1 MLEAFKKHIQ
11 TNFAFIKDNKILLAI
26 SGGVDSVVLAHL
38 FSILKIECAI
48 AHCNFRLRGKDADDD
63 EQFVKELGHALNMKV
78 YTKSFNTEKYAKE
91 HKLSIQM
98 AARELRYDWFDML
111 LKENQLSYLATAH
124 HLDDSLE
131 TFLINFSRGTG
142 LNGLTGIP
150 EINGNTIRPLLP
162 FSREEIESFA
172 TDNKI
177 IWREDKSNSEI
188 KYKRNKIRHQIIP
201 LFKELNANLL
211 SSFKETTA
219 HLKESQEIINDA
231 ILKLKE
237 NVILT
242 PRLRGKNLTKIDV
255 HKIKELPN
263 PKAYLFELLKNYG
276 FTEWNDVTNLL
287 VAQSGKQLFS
297 KTHRLLK
304 DRDFILLTEINSAK
318 AKEKQYE
325 IKKDQQFLQLNEF
338 KLVFRETKHLET
350 KVESKDIVFIN
361 MDKLQFPLQLR
372 RWQKGD
378 FFYPL
383 GMQGKKKLSKYFK
396 DEKFSLY
403 DKENIWLL
411 CSDNEI
417 VWILGKRLDDRF
429 KINNNTK
436 NIVRIDLIKA

>member
-1 MLEAFKKHIQ
+1 MLSNFKEHIQ
-11 TNFAFIKDNKILLAI
+11 ANFAFIKGKKILLAI
-26 SGGVDSVVLAHL
+26 SGGIDSVVLAHL
-38 FSILKIECAI
+38 FQNLNFEFAL
-48 AHCNFRLRGKDADDD
+48 AHCNFSLRGKEADDD
-63 EQFVKELGHALNMKV
+63 EQFVKELGQLLNVTV
-78 YTKSFNTEKYAKE
+78 YTKTFSTEKYAKE

-98 AARELRYDWFDML
+98 AARKLRYDWFDSL
-111 LKENQLSYLATAH
+111 LKINQFNYTATAH
-124 HLDDSLE
+124 HLDDNLE
-131 TFLINFSRGTG
+131 TVLINFTRGTG

-162 FSREEIESFA
+162 FSRDEIESFA
-172 TDNKI
+172 KKNKI
-177 IWREDKSNSEI
+177 IWKEDKSNAQI

-201 LFKELNANLL
+201 LLKELNPNLL

-219 HLKESQEIINDA
+219 HLKESQEIVNMA
-231 ILKLKE
+231 IEELKKAIIIPVKEGVQKIDIHKLKE
-237 NVILT
+237 LA
-242 PRLRGKNLTKIDV
+242 
-255 HKIKELPN
+255 N
-263 PKAYLFELLKNYG
+263 PKAYLFELLKDYG

-287 VAQSGKQLFS
+287 DAQSGKQLFS

-304 DRDFILLTEINSAK
+304 DREYLLLTEINSAK
-318 AKEKQYE
+318 AKANQHE
-325 IKKDQQFLQLNEF
+325 IKKSQKSIALEKF
-338 KLVFRETKHLET
+338 KLVFRETEHLET

-372 RWQKGD
+372 KWQKGD

-383 GMQGKKKLSKYFK
+383 GMNGKKKLSKFFK
-396 DEKFSLY
+396 DEKLSLV

-411 CSDNEI
+411 CSANAI

>member
-1 MLEAFKKHIQ
+1 MLTNFREHINN
-11 TNFAFIKDNKILLAI
+11 NFAFIKDKKILLAI
-26 SGGVDSVVLAHL
+26 SGGIDSVVLAHL
-38 FSILKIECAI
+38 FQNLKFEFAL

-63 EQFVKELGHALNMKV
+63 EQFIKELGQLFNVTV
-78 YTKSFNTEKYAKE
+78 YTKYFNTEKYAKD

-98 AARELRYDWFDML
+98 AARKLRYDWFDII
-111 LKENQLSYLATAH
+111 LKVNQFNYISTAH
-124 HLDDSLE
+124 HLDDNLE
-131 TFLINFSRGTG
+131 TFLINFTRGTG

-150 EINGNTIRPLLP
+150 EINGKIIRPLLP
-162 FSREEIESFA
+162 FSKEEIESFA
-172 TDNKI
+172 TENKI
-177 IWREDKSNSEI
+177 IWQEDKSNAQT

-201 LFKELNANLL
+201 LLKELNPNLL
-211 SSFKETTA
+211 SSFKETTT
-219 HLKESQEIINDA
+219 HLKESQEIVNMA
-231 ILKLKE
+231 IEELKE
-237 NVILT
+237 EIIIPVKA
-242 PRLRGKNLTKIDV
+242 GVQKIDV

-287 VAQSGKQLFS
+287 EAQSGKQLFS

-318 AKEKQYE
+318 TKVNEYE
-325 IKKDQQFLQLNEF
+325 IKKGQKSIALEKF
-338 KLVFRETKHLET
+338 KLVFRETEHLET

-383 GMQGKKKLSKYFK
+383 GMNGKKKLSKFFK
-396 DEKFSLY
+396 DEKFSLV
-403 DKENIWLL
+403 DKENTWLL
-411 CSDNEI
+411 CSVNDI

>member
-1 MLEAFKKHIQ
+1 MLAAFKKHIQ
-11 TNFAFIKDNKILLAI
+11 TNFAFIKDKKILLGI
-26 SGGVDSVVLAHL
+26 SGGIDSVVLAHL
-38 FSILKIECAI
+38 FRNLNFEFAL
-48 AHCNFRLRGKDADDD
+48 AHCNFCLRGKDADDD
-63 EQFVKELGHALNMKV
+63 EQFVKELGRLLHVNV
-78 YTKSFNTEKYAKE
+78 YTKSFSTEKYAKE

-98 AARELRYDWFDML
+98 AARKLRYDWFDTI
-111 LKENQLSYLATAH
+111 LKMNQFNYIATAH
-124 HLDDSLE
+124 HTDDNLE
-131 TFLINFSRGTG
+131 TFLINFTRGTG

-150 EINGNTIRPLLP
+150 EIKENIIRPLLP
-162 FSREEIESFA
+162 FSREQIEEYVA
-172 TDNKI
+172 KNTI
-177 IWREDKSNSEI
+177 IWQEDASNAKI
-188 KYKRNKIRHQIIP
+188 AYQRNKIRHQIVPI
-201 LFKELNANLL
+201 LKEMNPNLL
-211 SSFKETTA
+211 SSFKKTTQY
-219 HLKESQEIINDA
+219 LNESQRIIDAA

-237 NVILT
+237 NVILSET
-242 PRLRGKNLTKIDV
+242 KNLTKIYI
-255 HKIKELPN
+255 HKIKELSS

-287 VAQSGKQLFS
+287 EAQSGKQLFS

-318 AKEKQYE
+318 AKVKKYE
-325 IKKDQQFLQLNEF
+325 IKKGQKSIALEKFE
-338 KLVFRETKHLET
+338 LVFRETEHLET

-383 GMQGKKKLSKYFK
+383 GMSGKKKLSKFFK
-396 DEKFSLY
+396 DEKFSLV

-411 CSDNEI
+411 CSDNDI

-436 NIVRIDLIKA
+436 NIVRVDLIKA